1 MEQTFL
7 PLPAGHSALQAE
19 EGAARESYDSD
30 ESPWLEDEEE
40 LEQIAEVVGD
50 DPEQEADLVGHI
62 GIRRAGHYLPVIV
75 ATAAFVHQGGPCT
88 VPGVCGAP
96 AVRDVQLSAAHLD
109 AVNYEAVSAR
119 RRTSSRRAP
128 NAATWRVMHV

>member
-75 ATAAFVHQGGPCT
+75 ATAAFVHQGGPSRC
-88 VPGVCGAP
+88 
-96 AVRDVQLSAAHLD
+96 R
-109 AVNYEAVSAR
+109 VSAGLR
-119 RRTSSRRAP
+119 RCEMYNSAQPTSMP
-128 NAATWRVMHV
+128 